1 VKRIDSP
8 VVGGLMPKACMPGS
22 EYEGVEVVTGEY
34 LPRGAGGCSWGKREE
49 WRSRGEC
56 VPNELVQ

>member
-1 VKRIDSP
+1 
-8 VVGGLMPKACMPGS
+8 MPKACMPGS